1 MIRRD
6 AGFYFVK
13 KRVCVPKFWLEYK
26 ITNLWFFDVLKTRMK
41 ESSTESISYFIFF
54 DRGSSLQDLYKMTYD
69 FCGKPKINIW
79 SIFVF
84 HHVPSTRN
92 CLQLIMNGGVMNG
105 LWTPLSN
112 LIAPSRKSF
121 RGKTTYRGK
130 VSNQYFVIGWVNL

>member
-1 MIRRD
+1 MPKSGNTFFKIMIKQNTIISLNF
-6 AGFYFVK
+6 GHK
-13 KRVCVPKFWLEYK
+13 
-26 ITNLWFFDVLKTRMK
+26 
-41 ESSTESISYFIFF
+41 SYFWEIRVSKYKQML
-54 DRGSSLQDLYKMTYD
+54 DCCSTQDLHKITYD

-112 LIAPSRKSF
+112 LIAPSRKRF

>member
-1 MIRRD
+1 MPKSVNTFFLNHD
-6 AGFYFVK
+6 QTKHNNF
-13 KRVCVPKFWLEYK
+13 PKFLATHLTFEKQESLSKYK
-26 ITNLWFFDVLKTRMK
+26 QMFDCC
-41 ESSTESISYFIFF
+41 ST
-54 DRGSSLQDLYKMTYD
+54 QDLHKITYD